1 MISEYYFE
9 GDNWTWMKSYYEK
22 FKFSNASTNNLFDLI
37 PDNKGISKSD
47 FKKQWLTQSTLPSL
61 RYSYQYNEKYKEVTV
76 NIKQLQKSKT
86 PFMLPIEIGVLYT
99 KSLSFETQQYIVTE
113 KNLKIVIP
121 VSEKPQEI
129 KVDPF
134 FKLLLKVEI
143 QDL

>member
-1 MISEYYFE
+1 MHCIYFE
-9 GDNWTWMKSYYEK
+9 LKLEI
-22 FKFSNASTNNLFDLI
+22 DLI

>member
-1 MISEYYFE
+1 MISSKSNYHLQ
-9 GDNWTWMKSYYEK
+9 NNIQKSYYEK